1 MCGCFSP
8 RDESHR
14 MIIAKSRGR
23 LIAKDFHSSGHTFRR
38 LFTAPVARLLASV
51 SSVGTWTAVRPLAS
65 YFQKRLDPGT
75 DSRVYNQNVVQKPY
89 LRSGMLASLTGIS
102 PDTLRHYERLKLLA
116 LPRRSSGNYR
126 LYPPEAVDRVRLI
139 RRALAIGFSLRELAK
154 ILKVRDEGGSP
165 CRQVKRLLEEKL
177 FKMDK
182 QIGDLMAMRDHLRT
196 VLADWDKQ
204 LARTF
209 KGSPARLL
217 DTLIV
222 SEHRANPV
230 RLKRRAI

>member
-1 MCGCFSP
+1 LDLDHLP
-8 RDESHR
+8 RH
-14 MIIAKSRGR
+14 
-23 LIAKDFHSSGHTFRR
+23 
-38 LFTAPVARLLASV
+38 V
-51 SSVGTWTAVRPLAS
+51 
-65 YFQKRLDPGT
+65 QKRLDLGT
-75 DSRVYNQNVVQKPY
+75 DSRAYNQNVVQKPY
-89 LRSGMLASLTGIS
+89 LRSGELASLTGIS

-165 CRQVKRLLEEKL
+165 CRQVKLLLEEKL
-177 FKMDK
+177 FKMDE
-182 QIGDLMAMRDHLRT
+182 QIGDLVAMRDHLRT

-222 SEHRANPV
+222 PEHRANPV
-230 RLKRRAI
+230 RLERKAI